1 MLKRRVFVVVS
12 VLLVFVLG
20 LTSCKKNV
28 GSPEDNAVVEEPEED
43 QQEEIQ
49 EEILVGFTAIDMENP
64 YFITLESAIREV
76 IEKEGFELITKDP
89 ASSPEDQEAQIKEM
103 IEEGIDGIFL
113 CPVDWEAI
121 TPALDALKE
130 ADVKRSEE
138 RRVGKECT

>member
-1 MLKRRVFVVVS
+1 MRKRKMLRA
-12 VLLVFVLG
+12 LMMLVCIFVL
-20 LTSCKKNV
+20 SACKKNV
-28 GSPEDNAVVEEPEED
+28 GTPEDNAVSDESKEEETPKEED
-43 QQEEIQ
+43 DTY
-49 EEILVGFTAIDMENP
+49 VFGFSGIDMENP

-130 ADVKRSEE
+130 ADVKIVNVDTHR
-138 RRVGKECT
+138 